1 MGLVFP
7 SPIAYPTPIL
17 NFVISMVIARA
28 RVLFIIERL
37 DYALWSLVD
46 FLLLPIKLPTYP
58 SLSLSELDFSLV
70 LTTLCT
76 IFS

>member
-1 MGLVFP
+1 
-7 SPIAYPTPIL
+7 
-17 NFVISMVIARA
+17 MVIARA